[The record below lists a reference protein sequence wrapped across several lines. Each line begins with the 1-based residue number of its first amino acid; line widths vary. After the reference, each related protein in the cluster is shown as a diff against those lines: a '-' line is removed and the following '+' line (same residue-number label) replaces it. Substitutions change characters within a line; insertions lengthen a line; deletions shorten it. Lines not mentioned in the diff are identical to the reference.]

1 MGLFLRKGKVMN
13 YNVKV
18 TGIGKNAYE
27 LYEDCRCLI
36 IFDNNAPE
44 ELAEISVL
52 HEEGEI
58 KKDIKVGDTIVLGKN
73 EYKVTAVGTE
83 AMLTLRELGHCTF
96 KFTGN
101 SETEV
106 PGQIEVEGDEY
117 PEVNEG
123 DYIGFK

>member
-1 MGLFLRKGKVMN
+1 MN

-18 TGIGKNAYE
+18 TKIGKNAFE

-36 IFDNNAPE
+36 IFDDNAPE

-58 KKDIKVGDTIVLGKN
+58 KKDIEVGDIIVFGEN
-73 EYKVTAVGTE
+73 EYTVTAVGTE
-83 AMLTLRELGHCTF
+83 AMITLRELGHCTF

-101 SETEV
+101 SEAEV
-106 PGQIEVEGDEY
+106 PGQIELKGEKY
-117 PEVNEG
+117 PEIKVG
-123 DYIGFK
+123 DCINFK